1 MDVKKLAEEIIA
13 GKRLTRQDDLS
24 FFLTCDLK
32 ELQEGADLIRK
43 HFCGDKVDL
52 CVPSSM
58 VRAVAAAKTANIA
71 LNPLIIKPVLKNIP
85 SCVRIRL

>member
-13 GKRLTRQDDLS
+13 GKRLTRQNDLS

-43 HFCGDKVDL
+43 HFCGDKG
-52 CVPSSM
+52 SSPDNDGKKGGK
-58 VRAVAAAKTANIA
+58 VAEGCAFS
-71 LNPLIIKPVLKNIP
+71 VQ
-85 SCVRIRL
+85 

>member
-13 GKRLTRQDDLS
+13 GRRLTRQDDLS

-52 CVPSSM
+52 CTIIM
-58 VRAVAAAKTANIA
+58 ARAVVAAKTANTA
-71 LNPLIIKPVLKNIP
+71 RNLLITKPVSKNTR
-85 SCVRIRL
+85 SCARIRL